1 MIWLVATL
9 MLFVYCSARKFL
21 GKMNMNPFWPAYFFN
36 WVVFLNRMSHLEFSK
51 HAPNC
56 RVISSLQLTLRPWKQ
71 DEPQRKVSSLSK
83 PPPFFRECHCMF
95 EIWRFCLGRGF
106 SCCFFFLFVLS
117 WWKSFKKWWWFGVG
131 RSLDQESLSQCTFSS
146 KCMFMLLLLPIPS
159 MYGIVTYIW
168 LIFFW

>member
-146 KCMFMLLLLPIPS
+146 KCMFMLLLPIPS